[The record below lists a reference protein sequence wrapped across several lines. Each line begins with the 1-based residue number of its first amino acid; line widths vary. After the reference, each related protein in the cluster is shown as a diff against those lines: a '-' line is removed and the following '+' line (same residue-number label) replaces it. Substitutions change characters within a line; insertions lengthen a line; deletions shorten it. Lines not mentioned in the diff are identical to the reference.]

1 MKNAA
6 PVTADL
12 PDMEVLACGPGIL
25 TLCHLVA
32 VKLLRMLREMGF
44 TKRTKGWFEDSYTM
58 LYLQMEI

>member
-1 MKNAA
+1 M
-6 PVTADL
+6 TADL

-32 VKLLRMLREMGF
+32 VKLLRMLREMVF
-44 TKRTKGWFEDSYTM
+44 TKRTRGWLEDIYTM

>member
-1 MKNAA
+1 
-6 PVTADL
+6 
-12 PDMEVLACGPGIL
+12 MEVLACGPGIL